1 MLDFPFLQRHSKGLT
16 CCEIHA
22 ASYLFE
28 GLLRHSFS
36 QLYWENTCKDHGHQ
50 EEEDLCVS
58 VWSLCRK
65 TTEILIAFSSASH
78 WLCRLCIRSLFPKHV
93 GRISFICFN
102 TKWLVE
108 WPVLSQRSQNSLHQS
123 RERRAVRQF
132 TIQAIV
138 EEGNL
143 KRYSGSRKGKA
154 EAVIERLEMSE
165 LMWQCW
171 FSSAG
176 LHGG

>member
-1 MLDFPFLQRHSKGLT
+1 M
-16 CCEIHA
+16 
-22 ASYLFE
+22 
-28 GLLRHSFS
+28 
-36 QLYWENTCKDHGHQ
+36 
-50 EEEDLCVS
+50 
-58 VWSLCRK
+58 
-65 TTEILIAFSSASH
+65 
-78 WLCRLCIRSLFPKHV
+78 
-93 GRISFICFN
+93 
-102 TKWLVE
+102 
-108 WPVLSQRSQNSLHQS
+108 LSQRSQNSLHQS

-143 KRYSGSRKGKA
+143 KRYSGLRKGKA

-165 LMWQCW
+165 LMWLRW